1 MLSNAKKGRPKVEG
15 PFLKTIEGVKK
26 GAAGRTAPL
35 SRFISV
41 EHGYPP
47 DPVPWG
53 PKSFLRQ

>member
-35 SRFISV
+35 SLFA
-41 EHGYPP
+41 
-47 DPVPWG
+47 
-53 PKSFLRQ
+53 